1 MIEKQLK
8 MEVEMKN
15 EEKFNYDIANL
26 KKDFAIENL
35 QVTNE
40 DINMLRQYNNNEITM
55 NQMIDNIKKSFK

>member
-1 MIEKQLK
+1 MAH
-8 MEVEMKN
+8 

-40 DINMLRQYNNNEITM
+40 DINMLRRYNNNEITM
-55 NQMIDNIKKSFK
+55 NQMIDDIKKSFN

>member
-1 MIEKQLK
+1 

-26 KKDFAIENL
+26 KKDFAIENM

-40 DINMLRQYNNNEITM
+40 DINMLRRYNNNEITM
-55 NQMIDNIKKSFK
+55 DDMISDIKKSFKTTL